1 MNFGIFSRPGGK
13 GHHDDVIPVHFGKG
27 ASDEAKK
34 DALHTFSHQQCIA
47 CEKVQ
52 KTSHP
57 IIWAWIQPC
66 LIERLKTLTKYLY
79 QNEDDSCWQW
89 TGRV

>member
-27 ASDEAKK
+27 ASDDAKK

-57 IIWAWIQPC
+57 IIWGNSC
-66 LIERLKTLTKYLY
+66 YERGLNLVLSK
-79 QNEDDSCWQW
+79 DSKL
-89 TGRV
+89 

>member
-47 CEKVQ
+47 CEDARDEKSA
-52 KTSHP
+52 KDFTSNNLGE
-57 IIWAWIQPC
+57 Q
-66 LIERLKTLTKYLY
+66 LL
-79 QNEDDSCWQW
+79 
-89 TGRV
+89 